1 MGSASTKSN
10 VSTSPLS
17 MNCGGKFTREKAVD
31 IVVYILVKYRHRLR
45 IWARITTRM
54 DLVRNVA
61 GLG

>member
-1 MGSASTKSN
+1 
-10 VSTSPLS
+10 